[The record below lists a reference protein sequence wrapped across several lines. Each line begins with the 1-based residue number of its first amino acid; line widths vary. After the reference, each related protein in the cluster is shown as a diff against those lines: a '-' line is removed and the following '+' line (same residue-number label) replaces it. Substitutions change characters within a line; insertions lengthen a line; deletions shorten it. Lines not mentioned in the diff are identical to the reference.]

1 MKKIRLSWKK
11 CRILLMVICMLA
23 AGICYSCDGSGTDSG
38 PVRLE
43 LEDRETESSE
53 KPEESYPP
61 GDTREQA
68 ENGTDSEETEAGEAG
83 SEETAKI
90 ASGSKGTEE
99 NTAEPLSVYV
109 HVCGCVIQPGVYALP
124 AGSRIYEALEAA
136 GGITE
141 EGAGDFLNLAREVE
155 DGMKVEVP
163 DREQARLWREQGAG
177 PEGTAVSLGQASGGG
192 FAGQGAG
199 TLQTDGGKVN
209 LNTASREEL
218 MTLSGI
224 GESRADAIIR
234 YREMYGGFKAIEDVM
249 NVSGIKEGAFEKIK
263 DSITV

>member
-1 MKKIRLSWKK
+1 
-11 CRILLMVICMLA
+11 
-23 AGICYSCDGSGTDSG
+23 
-38 PVRLE
+38 
-43 LEDRETESSE
+43 
-53 KPEESYPP
+53 
-61 GDTREQA
+61 
-68 ENGTDSEETEAGEAG
+68 
-83 SEETAKI
+83 
-90 ASGSKGTEE
+90 
-99 NTAEPLSVYV
+99 
-109 HVCGCVIQPGVYALP
+109 
-124 AGSRIYEALEAA
+124 
-136 GGITE
+136 
-141 EGAGDFLNLAREVE
+141 
-155 DGMKVEVP
+155 MKVEVP